1 MGFRAYNVATTRYLC
16 NHPKVS
22 TKKELFATAAA
33 ARAAITRE
41 HNRGAIH
48 AASFAVAESFVF
60 HAEIEKKETVT
71 THGNGVNPTAPY
83 EIAVN
88 TPIGCDPR
96 SETYWSM

>member
-16 NHPKVS
+16 NHPRVK

-60 HAEIEKKETVT
+60 HAEIEKKETVKNLMS
-71 THGNGVNPTAPY
+71 GKDIVQS
-83 EIAVN
+83 VN
-88 TPIGCDPR
+88 TPHCCNP
-96 SETYWSM
+96 STETYWSM